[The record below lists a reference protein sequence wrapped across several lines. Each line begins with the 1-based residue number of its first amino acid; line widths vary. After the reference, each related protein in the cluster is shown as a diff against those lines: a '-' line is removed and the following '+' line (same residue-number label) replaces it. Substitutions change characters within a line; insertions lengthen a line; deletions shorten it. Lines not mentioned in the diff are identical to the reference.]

1 MSADFPAL
9 PTFHGSVPM
18 IDPDDVALLLVDHQ
32 SGLFQVVGDLTVA
45 DLRRNATVLAK
56 VAAKTGM
63 PVVATASVPQG
74 PNGPLIPEI
83 QEHAPQTVYVPRKG
97 EVNAWDCEDFVDA
110 VKATDKKQLII
121 AGTLTTVCMAFPALS
136 AVAEGYQ
143 VFVVPDA
150 SGAPTKLA
158 EDLTVARLVQAGVVP
173 LDITACVSEIQRTW
187 HRPDA
192 MEWMAIWSEMI
203 PWYQLL
209 VESHQ
214 KAQEVERTGEP
225 LDSERD

>member
-1 MSADFPAL
+1 
-9 PTFHGSVPM
+9 
-18 IDPDDVALLLVDHQ
+18 
-32 SGLFQVVGDLTVA
+32 
-45 DLRRNATVLAK
+45 
-56 VAAKTGM
+56 M

-97 EVNAWDCEDFVDA
+97 EVNAWDCVDLVEA
-110 VKATDKKQLII
+110 VKATGKKQFII

-143 VFVVPDA
+143 L
-150 SGAPTKLA
+150 LA
-158 EDLTVARLVQAGVVP
+158 
-173 LDITACVSEIQRTW
+173 
-187 HRPDA
+187 
-192 MEWMAIWSEMI
+192 
-203 PWYQLL
+203 
-209 VESHQ
+209 ESHQ